1 MLEWRLL
8 VEAKEIDYKHL
19 PQHIAI
25 IMDGNRRWAREKNL
39 DTKLGHKNGAD
50 NLDQLVHFANDIG
63 LKYMTVYAFS
73 TENWKR
79 TKEEVGALMILLGN
93 YLDYFSHKAGSEN
106 IKINV
111 LGDISRIDVK
121 LQKKIKDAIEK
132 TKDNTGLVLNVAFNY
147 GGRDEIV
154 HAVRKLAQD
163 VKEHKLE
170 TEQITEEMI
179 GSNLYTGGQ
188 PDPDL
193 LIRTGGELRLSNFLT
208 WQSVYT
214 EFYFSDKYWPDFKQD
229 DLLEAINEFQQR
241 HRRFGAN

>member
-1 MLEWRLL
+1 M
-8 VEAKEIDYKHL
+8 EAKEIDYKHL

-121 LQKKIKDAIEK
+121 LQKKIKDTIEK

-163 VKEHKLE
+163 GKEHKLE

-179 GSNLYTGGQ
+179 GHKLGEFAPT
-188 PDPDL
+188 
-193 LIRTGGELRLSNFLT
+193 RTFKGHAG
-208 WQSVYT
+208 
-214 EFYFSDKYWPDFKQD
+214 DKKTTVKK
-229 DLLEAINEFQQR
+229 
-241 HRRFGAN
+241 